1 MQGSGGRARADAMA
15 KETPRPEEGAGQ
27 GASSHYG
34 PVDSTRSPAQKQ
46 THPAPAPAL
55 DLVGLRERLL
65 EARRR
70 LVERIAEDF
79 PADRRFPDSGWT
91 RMLADIQA
99 AIMAVDAIVAE
110 ASP

>member
-1 MQGSGGRARADAMA
+1 MAQEKPHRGHAAGRGS
-15 KETPRPEEGAGQ
+15 
-27 GASSHYG
+27 SSEIK
-34 PVDSTRSPAQKQ
+34 PADSTRSLAHKQ
-46 THPAPAPAL
+46 PRPAPTV

-99 AIMAVDAIVAE
+99 AIAAVDAVVAE
-110 ASP
+110 GAQ

>member
-1 MQGSGGRARADAMA
+1 MRWAERRPAPNQ
-15 KETPRPEEGAGQ
+15 PR
-27 GASSHYG
+27 
-34 PVDSTRSPAQKQ
+34 
-46 THPAPAPAL
+46 PAPAPAP
-55 DLVGLRERLL
+55 DLIGLRERLL

-99 AIMAVDAIVAE
+99 AIGGVDAVVDE
-110 ASP
+110 DGL

>member
-1 MQGSGGRARADAMA
+1 MAQEKPRRGYAAGRG
-15 KETPRPEEGAGQ
+15 T
-27 GASSHYG
+27 SSHTSLADTAQ
-34 PVDSTRSPAQKQ
+34 PLAQKQ
-46 THPAPAPAL
+46 TRPAPAL

-99 AIMAVDAIVAE
+99 AIGGVDAVMDE
-110 ASP
+110 DGP

>member
-1 MQGSGGRARADAMA
+1 MRQGEIHFHKNRATDNTLSLAH
-15 KETPRPEEGAGQ
+15 KQPR
-27 GASSHYG
+27 
-34 PVDSTRSPAQKQ
+34 
-46 THPAPAPAL
+46 PAPAP
-55 DLVGLRERLL
+55 DLIGLRERLL

-99 AIMAVDAIVAE
+99 AIMAVDDMIAE
-110 ASP
+110 AGP